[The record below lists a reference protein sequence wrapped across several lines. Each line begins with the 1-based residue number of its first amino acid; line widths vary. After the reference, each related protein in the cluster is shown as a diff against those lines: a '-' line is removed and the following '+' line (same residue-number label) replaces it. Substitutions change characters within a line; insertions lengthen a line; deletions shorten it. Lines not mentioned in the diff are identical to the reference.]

1 LSYSLLLIP
10 VISALIGWVTNVVA
24 IRMLFRPYRPVKI
37 PLVGYTLQGV
47 FPKRRQE
54 LAKNLGRVIEE
65 QLLCVD
71 DVVCQISSE
80 GVMDNLSK
88 SAKQVIKAR
97 IMEKIPKILPNS
109 IRRGVEQIVE
119 DILKKE
125 IPRLMGRLIDRMQD
139 TLSQELQVAEIVEG
153 KVNKL
158 EVAELEQLILGIASK
173 ELRHVE
179 ILGGVLGFFIGCVQ
193 LLIAYLS

>member
-1 LSYSLLLIP
+1 MSYSLLLIP